1 MRLFRTILALMMA
14 LSLAALPVGSASAVM
29 LPTGPAEAAQHVQ
42 HHDHHAGAHADHV
55 TAAVE
60 SCHGATADAARIAPS
75 LPKHPAKCPLGFCCV
90 GASVGFSPVATVPV
104 KFIAQR
110 ASTVFPPADL
120 FVPDHAGSP
129 PFRPPRA

>member
-14 LSLAALPVGSASAVM
+14 LSLAALPIGSASAVM
-29 LPTGPAEAAQHVQ
+29 LPTGSAEAAQHVQ
-42 HHDHHAGAHADHV
+42 HHEHHAGTHV

-60 SCHGATADAARIAPS
+60 SCHGATADAAPVAPS

-104 KFIAQR
+104 KVIAQR
-110 ASTVFPPADL
+110 ASTVSPPADL

-129 PFRPPRA
+129 PFRPPRV

>member
-14 LSLAALPVGSASAVM
+14 LSLAALPVGSASAAT
-29 LPTGPAEAAQHVQ
+29 LPTAGAARHVQ
-42 HHDHHAGAHADHV
+42 HHEHHAGADAQHA
-55 TAAVE
+55 TAVE
-60 SCHGATADAARIAPS
+60 SCHGVTTNTVPVTPS

-110 ASTVFPPADL
+110 AGTVFPPADL

-129 PFRPPRA
+129 PFRPPRV

>member
-14 LSLAALPVGSASAVM
+14 LSLAALPIGSASAVI
-29 LPTGPAEAAQHVQ
+29 LPAAPIEAAQHVQ
-42 HHDHHAGAHADHV
+42 HHDHHAGAHAHQA
-55 TAAVE
+55 AAVE
-60 SCHGATADAARIAPS
+60 SCHSITADAAPATPS

-129 PFRPPRA
+129 PFRPPRV

>member
-14 LSLAALPVGSASAVM
+14 LSLAALPIGSASAVI
-29 LPTGPAEAAQHVQ
+29 LPAAPIEAAQHVQ
-42 HHDHHAGAHADHV
+42 HDHHAGAHAHQA
-55 TAAVE
+55 AAVE
-60 SCHGATADAARIAPS
+60 SCHGITADAVPATPS

-90 GASVGFSPVATVPV
+90 GASVGFSPVAAIPV

-129 PFRPPRA
+129 PFRPPRI